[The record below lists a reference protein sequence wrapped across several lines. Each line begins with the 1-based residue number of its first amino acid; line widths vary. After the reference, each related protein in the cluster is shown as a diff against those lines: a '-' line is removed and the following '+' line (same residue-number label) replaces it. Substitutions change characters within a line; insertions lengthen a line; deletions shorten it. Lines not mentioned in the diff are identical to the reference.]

1 MANSC
6 TSYFVAD
13 IIMLKTIFASLAA
26 AAMAIVPHPA
36 QAQRLILPGALLLAG
51 YRATCGPV
59 DTVIEQINDIAAA
72 SRGRI
77 YLHPRVLDLPRA
89 QQLFWYTHECAHQ
102 IFGTGEAAADCWAVQ
117 QGRTQGWLSRD
128 ELGNLTRSMRG
139 FARDATHQDGPTR
152 ALAMEHCYARP

>member
-1 MANSC
+1 MADS
-6 TSYFVAD
+6 
-13 IIMLKTIFASLAA
+13 IMSKTILASIAA
-26 AAMAIVPHPA
+26 VALTLVPHPA

-59 DTVIEQINDIAAA
+59 DTLIQPINDIAAA

-117 QGRTQGWLSRD
+117 QGRIQGWLSHA
-128 ELGNLTRSMRG
+128 ELIQLTRSMRS
-139 FARDATHQDGPTR
+139 FSSDATHQDGPTR
-152 ALAMEHCYARP
+152 GVAMARCFAG